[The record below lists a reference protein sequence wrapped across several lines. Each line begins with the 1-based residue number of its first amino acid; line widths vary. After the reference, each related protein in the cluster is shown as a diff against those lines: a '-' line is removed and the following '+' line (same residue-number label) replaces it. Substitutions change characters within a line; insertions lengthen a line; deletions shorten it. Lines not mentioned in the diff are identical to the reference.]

1 MSKFQEVFDA
11 NKDLSEDEIVM
22 AIFEAGEGDN
32 KLTLKEAQSEYHSL
46 AVTAGLIKT
55 PQQKKIDWEDAVDGI
70 DLSTKEGVT
79 EAKTIGSDMEIG
91 SATIT
96 RYLKALAE
104 ESGIKLAITTIVRG
118 PSTWPAVVDA
128 FTEDEALNGERE
140 DVVAKINEV
149 GEFDDEKKANGLYNK
164 LRKEFGWEAPQ
175 SMAGQLNDWFCENL
189 DADKKAIVD
198 KGIEIGMS
206 EGSANYYV
214 GVYKIVTE
222 LREKLGE

>member
-22 AIFEAGEGDN
+22 AIYEAGEGEN

-46 AVTAGLIKT
+46 AVAAGLIKT
-55 PQQKKIDWEDAVDGI
+55 PQQKKVDWEDAVDGL
-70 DLSTKEGVT
+70 DLSDKDDV
-79 EAKTIGSDMEIG
+79 AKAKAIGAEMEIG

-96 RYLKALAE
+96 RYMKALAE
-104 ESGIKLAITTIVRG
+104 ESGVTLASTSTPRG
-118 PSTWPAVVDA
+118 PSTWPAVVEA

-140 DVVAKINEV
+140 EVVAKINEV
-149 GEFDDEKKANGLYNK
+149 GEFDDLKKANSMYNK
-164 LRKEFGWEAPQ
+164 LRREFGWEQPA
-175 SMAGQLNDWFCENL
+175 SMASQLNDWFCENL
-189 DADKKAIVD
+189 EASKQEIVD